1 VAKFVVDGV
10 PHGRKAEVL
19 DNRVVAMARFVVRIR
34 WRPSTTQ
41 PVLALTVGGVN
52 EQLRLLECAVARVGR
67 VVAKTVPPELRSSSL
82 AAKGSRWGSCSHLRL
97 RPSIQLKP
105 RAD

>member
-52 EQLRLLECAVARVGR
+52 EQLRLLECEGGVSVKTVAASLRMQSVGSLAMVARR
-67 VVAKTVPPELRSSSL
+67 IT
-82 AAKGSRWGSCSHLRL
+82 SR
-97 RPSIQLKP
+97 
-105 RAD
+105 